1 MVEEVFV
8 ILEIKFVFFFDDK
21 FKDLEVKLYK
31 LDEEMVFFF
40 FNFNKL
46 ENKVFFIFYKD
57 VIFVV

>member
-21 FKDLEVKLYK
+21 FKDLEVKLQK
-31 LDEEMVFFF
+31 LDEEMVIFF

>member
-21 FKDLEVKLYK
+21 FKDLEVKLQK
-31 LDEEMVFFF
+31 LDEEMVIFF

-46 ENKVFFIFYKD
+46 ENKVFFYIL
-57 VIFVV
+57 